1 MFHLL
6 WPILLV
12 VGANTVYNIAAKS
25 TPPGI
30 NSFASL
36 AVSYFVAMVS
46 AIALFFATSGQKNL
60 LAEFSKMNWTSV
72 ALGLSLIHI
81 CGCHQK
87 QGQADHQIGAKR
99 TRHRRPAFPG
109 QGPVKGIAGKRAANG
124 KAAGQSL
131 SLIHILFP
139 GGISGFLTEAFP
151 KMAHLMKTD
160 GGGDIPDGPVGIF

>member
-72 ALGLSLIHI
+72 ALGIVIVALEFGYISAYRAGWKVSIASL
-81 CGCHQK
+81 
-87 QGQADHQIGAKR
+87 
-99 TRHRRPAFPG
+99 
-109 QGPVKGIAGKRAANG
+109 VANISLAVILLVVG
-124 KAAGQSL
+124 LLLYKESL
-131 SLIHILFP
+131 SLRQIL
-139 GGISGFLTEAFP
+139 GMCLCGAGLVLIAR
-151 KMAHLMKTD
+151 
-160 GGGDIPDGPVGIF
+160 